1 MRDGNTGGIGCA
13 SMMAVALTPCASDDD
28 GWRALARARG
38 NLVSDTVGTKL
49 QI

>member
-28 GWRALARARG
+28 GWRARAISLD
-38 NLVSDTVGTKL
+38 LVSDTVGTKM